1 VWGDTVNV
9 ASRLE
14 KASEPNR
21 VNVSGKVFRLLRGRA
36 GYRFSAR
43 GKVPVKDMDP
53 MEMFFLDP

>member
-1 VWGDTVNV
+1 VGDTVNV

-21 VNVSGKVFRLLRGRA
+21 TNVSAKVVRLLGDHIS
-36 GYRFSAR
+36 YRFFAR
-43 GKVPVKDMDP
+43 GKAPVKNLDP